1 MIFTILS
8 FFFTFRI
15 PLSALLTLGA
25 VHHHLIEER
34 LRMKVALIL
43 ETAEAR

>member
-1 MIFTILS
+1 MFVQ
-8 FFFTFRI
+8 RI

-34 LRMKVALIL
+34 LRMKVALIV
-43 ETAEAR
+43 ETGEAR